1 VTLCD
6 LISEPREGDDKAL
19 LKDFEKA
26 IQIASQTI
34 EKLHIDL
41 DKANF

>member
-1 VTLCD
+1 MTLCD

-26 IQIASQTI
+26 IQVASQTI

>member
-1 VTLCD
+1 LVSD
-6 LISEPREGDDKAL
+6 PKEGDDKAL

-26 IQIASQTI
+26 IQVASQTI
-34 EKLHIDL
+34 EKLHIEL